1 MKDNLLEML
10 LTLFE
15 QTLTQLEE
23 AYIPE
28 IPKELKE
35 VKELKELKDLNEST
49 NVEVSSTTGK
59 KTTLEMLWF
68 RSADA
73 QSVRVFTPEEQM
85 KLTCASHQFLKR
97 LGRLGVLSSDVMEF
111 VINRLMFSESRF
123 VNLQETKWA
132 VRNTLAETLP
142 SDQLAFLDLVLYQKE
157 DGLPLH

>member
-15 QTLTQLEE
+15 QTLTQLKE
-23 AYIPE
+23 AHSPE
-28 IPKELKE
+28 TPKELN
-35 VKELKELKDLNEST
+35 ELNALNAEQALNQST

-68 RSADA
+68 RSASN
-73 QSVRVFTPEEQM
+73 QSARVFTPEE
-85 KLTCASHQFLKR
+85 KIRFTSASHQFLKH
-97 LGRLGVLSSDVMEF
+97 LGRLGVLSSDTMEF

-132 VRNTLAETLP
+132 VRNTLAENLP
-142 SDQLAFLDLVLYQKE
+142 SAQLAFLDLVLYQKE

>member
-15 QTLTQLEE
+15 QTLTQLKE

-28 IPKELKE
+28 TPKEL
-35 VKELKELKDLNEST
+35 ELNALNAEQELNQPT

-68 RSADA
+68 RSASN
-73 QSVRVFTPEEQM
+73 QSARVFTPAEQIRF
-85 KLTCASHQFLKR
+85 TSASHQFLKH
-97 LGRLGVLSSDVMEF
+97 LGRLGVLSHDAMEF

-123 VNLQETKWA
+123 INLQETKWA
-132 VRNTLAETLP
+132 VRNTLAENLP
-142 SDQLAFLDLVLYQKE
+142 SSQLAFLDLVLYQKE
-157 DGLPLH
+157 DGLTLH

>member
-15 QTLTQLEE
+15 QTLTQLKE
-23 AYIPE
+23 AYVHE
-28 IPKELKE
+28 IPKELNAE
-35 VKELKELKDLNEST
+35 QALNQIT
-49 NVEVSSTTGK
+49 HPPTQVDISSPSSAGK

-68 RSADA
+68 RSANNT
-73 QSVRVFTPEEQM
+73 STRVFTHEEQM
-85 KLTCASHQFLKR
+85 KLTNASHQFLKG

-132 VRNTLAETLP
+132 VRNTLAENLP